1 MNKGRDGTATPAAVV
16 ANSASAPGRSSV
28 GPGSSARNARAA
40 TLSGITFAVLFTAG
54 LVLINRIPRL
64 GSPDNTYATFYSTGA
79 GGVLVTVGLYVV
91 PFAGIAFL
99 WFMMLVTTTTQSA
112 ALLVYPAWVLL
123 VSLALFRRASTR
135 PGRPAEGARAPAI
148 TRPRFGRGSR
158 DRIT

>member
-1 MNKGRDGTATPAAVV
+1 
-16 ANSASAPGRSSV
+16 
-28 GPGSSARNARAA
+28 
-40 TLSGITFAVLFTAG
+40 
-54 LVLINRIPRL
+54 
-64 GSPDNTYATFYSTGA
+64 
-79 GGVLVTVGLYVV
+79 VLVTVGLYVV

-135 PGRPAEGARAPAI
+135 PGGPAEGARASAI
-148 TRPRFGRGSR
+148 TRTRFGRGSR